1 MMEPL
6 TRPAGSHP
14 RYGWF
19 RLYAEVLN
27 DPKVQNLPDRLFRAW
42 INLLCVA
49 SQNEGILPQVEE
61 LAFLLR
67 VKPAKANV
75 LLEELRVVGLLDEI
89 DGRIVPHNWKGRQY
103 QSDNSTARVKRFRNG
118 QRNVKRNVSNTVS
131 ETAPDT
137 EANSDT
143 EVAVSNATATA
154 APVVTNAPPRVEP
167 NVDVPTALSNRRS
180 MIRPEAFTL
189 ARQIAAVMG
198 LDDGHP
204 STVGMPMIIEHWL
217 ATWHPEIILS
227 TVRTIM
233 ATRRNDPPRTLKYFE
248 APIARAHAEQSRSL
262 PIVDVPPAETING
275 FQKNGRGGGSLIA
288 TIDREL
294 AKFESAEEADL
305 AMPANPVLS
314 LPS

>member
-1 MMEPL
+1 MMGSL
-6 TRPAGSHP
+6 AQPAGSHP

-27 DPKVQNLPDRLFRAW
+27 DPKLQNLPDRLFRAW

-49 SQNEGILPQVEE
+49 SQNEGILPQIEE

-75 LLEELRVVGLLDEI
+75 LLEELRVVGLVDEI

-103 QSDNSTARVKRFRNG
+103 QSDNSTARVKRFRNA

-137 EANSDT
+137 DADSDT

-154 APVVTNAPPRVEP
+154 VVVANAPPRVEP
-167 NVDVPTALSNRRS
+167 NVELPTALSNRRS

-189 ARQIAAVMG
+189 ARQIATAMG
-198 LDDGHP
+198 FDDGHP
-204 STVGMPMIIEHWL
+204 STGGMPM
-217 ATWHPEIILS
+217 
-227 TVRTIM
+227 
-233 ATRRNDPPRTLKYFE
+233 
-248 APIARAHAEQSRSL
+248 
-262 PIVDVPPAETING
+262 
-275 FQKNGRGGGSLIA
+275 
-288 TIDREL
+288 
-294 AKFESAEEADL
+294 
-305 AMPANPVLS
+305 
-314 LPS
+314 